1 MVVAILNP
9 KGGTGKTTLATN
21 LSRSLQAWGD
31 VLLLDLDPQQ
41 SAQEWAER
49 NPADYPGVLGVQPEN
64 LLRTIPKVKDRF
76 GTIVIDGAA
85 IMGQRSL
92 TDAIKTADFIL
103 IPVQPSGLDIWGSS
117 DLVELIKTR
126 QGITDGQPKASFVVS
141 RQIQGTRFAADI
153 QTRLEQMEMPVFA
166 SRLTQ
171 RIDFT
176 EAATAGL
183 SVLDYRPRGK
193 AAEEIKAITSELR
206 RFINAES

>member
-1 MVVAILNP
+1 MVIAILNP

-21 LSRSLQAWGD
+21 LSRSLQSWGD

-49 NPADYPGVLGVQPEN
+49 NPEDYPGVLGVQPDN

-76 GTIVIDGAA
+76 GIIIIDGAA
-85 IMGQRSL
+85 IMRQRSL
-92 TDAIKTADFIL
+92 ADAIKASDFVL
-103 IPVQPSGLDIWGSS
+103 IPIQPSGLDIWGSS

-126 QGITDGQPKASFVVS
+126 QAVADGRPKASFVVS
-141 RQIQGTRFAADI
+141 RQIHGTRFAADI
-153 QTRLEQMEMPVFA
+153 GTRLEQMEMPVFA

-176 EAATAGL
+176 EASTAGM

-193 AAEEIKAITSELR
+193 ADQEVKAITNELR

>member
-1 MVVAILNP
+1 MVIAILNP
-9 KGGTGKTTLATN
+9 KGGSGKTTLSTN
-21 LSRSLQAWGD
+21 LSRSLQSGGD

-76 GTIVIDGAA
+76 EIIVIDGAA

-92 TDAIKTADFIL
+92 THAIKAADFVL
-103 IPVQPSGLDIWGSS
+103 IPVQPSGLDIWGAS

-126 QGITDGQPKASFVVS
+126 QGLTGGQPKASFVVS

-153 QTRLEQMEMPVFA
+153 QARLEQMEMPVFA

-193 AAEEIKAITSELR
+193 AAEEIKAITNELR

>member
-103 IPVQPSGLDIWGSS
+103 IPVQPSGLDIWGAS

-193 AAEEIKAITSELR
+193 AAEEIKAITNELR
-206 RFINAES
+206 RFINAEN

>member
-1 MVVAILNP
+1 MVIAILNP

-92 TDAIKTADFIL
+92 TDAIKAADFIL

-193 AAEEIKAITSELR
+193 AAEEIKAITNELR
-206 RFINAES
+206 RFINAED